1 MKVILLSNKTI
12 TTHAFPPQTIA
23 SPVIGIDG
31 GATGDGVERTRLAR
45 DEGANNGIFAK
56 GEDFYINTEEK
67 PHGGQYRIKKL
78 LLNKRYLYVIIS
90 TVNIFLGDVYEA
102 Q

>member
-12 TTHAFPPQTIA
+12 TTHAFPSQTIA

-67 PHGGQYRIKKL
+67 PLGGQYRIKK
-78 LLNKRYLYVIIS
+78 V
-90 TVNIFLGDVYEA
+90 V
-102 Q
+102 